1 MTFSNWLTLGRIL
14 LIPVFMAL
22 LLSDVPQGV
31 YLSALVFVVAAITD
45 GIDGYVA
52 RVRKETS
59 LLGEV
64 LDPFADKLLI
74 SAALVS
80 LVELGRLSA
89 WVAMVIIARE
99 FMVSGLRV
107 VAIGLGKRISASSL
121 GKMKTVFQIIAVVA
135 WVLLPHKSIIDKDT
149 FYWGGIVLMGM
160 ALVLTIYS
168 AIDYFRLSFSL
179 INEAGRRG
187 VI

>member
-1 MTFSNWLTLGRIL
+1 MTVSNWLTLARIL

-22 LLSDVPQGV
+22 LLSDIPHGE
-31 YLSALVFVVAAITD
+31 LISALIFVIAAVTD

-52 RVRKETS
+52 RIRKETS

-74 SAALVS
+74 SAALIS
-80 LVELGRLSA
+80 LVELNRLNA

-107 VAIGLGKRISASSL
+107 VAISQGKRIPASSL
-121 GKMKTVFQIIAVVA
+121 GKIKTVFQILAVMA
-135 WVLLPHKSIIDKDT
+135 WVVLPHRSIVNKDA
-149 FYWGGIVLMGM
+149 FYQGGIVLMGV

-168 AIDYFRLSFSL
+168 AIDYFRLSFST
-179 INEAGRRG
+179 INKAGKGG
-187 VI
+187 VD